1 MAKEKAVMGLIIYQ
15 KTPLIA
21 SAAYGY
27 VASRIC
33 GFSHLKRLKLVLD
46 SECIVRFLQLQR
58 FLDEDWKCRHELQLD
73 LPLPCGE
80 KGKSRPILSSQV
92 SFSLMSLPQVA
103 IREVMVAVR
112 RRHPYRREI
121 GRAHV

>member
-80 KGKSRPILSSQV
+80 KGKSCNTRGDGGCSAASSIQTGIIDATMAWECPQV
-92 SFSLMSLPQVA
+92 S
-103 IREVMVAVR
+103 
-112 RRHPYRREI
+112 Y
-121 GRAHV
+121 